1 MGRRVIGRIFACL
14 NTIYLMTAPTS
25 EYQRFFSPSFELET
39 SRVLLRLLQPN
50 DFDALLPLAQSKDIW
65 KYFTKELSDE
75 QKLRQWIA
83 ELLKER
89 EQEKRMPFVI
99 IDKDTKQICGSTSFL
114 NISFYDRRLEIG
126 STWLGESFIG
136 MGVNKQA
143 KFALLSYAFGVMK
156 MERVEI
162 KTDNLNE
169 RSKAALLKIG
179 MIPEGVLRSHMQMH
193 SNRRRDT
200 IYFSII
206 KNEWEERRAS
216 FFPEMI

>member
-1 MGRRVIGRIFACL
+1 
-14 NTIYLMTAPTS
+14 MTASLS
-25 EYQRFFSPSFELET
+25 EYQRFFPASFELET
-39 SRVLLRLLQPN
+39 SRVLLRLLQPG
-50 DFDALLPLAQSKDIW
+50 DFDVLQPLSQSKDIW
-65 KYFTKELSDE
+65 KYFTKDLSDE
-75 QKLRQWIA
+75 QELRQWIA

-89 EQEKRMPFVI
+89 EQEKRMP
-99 IDKDTKQICGSTSFL
+99 DKDTKEVCGSTSYL
-114 NISFYDRRLEIG
+114 NISFYDKRLEIG
-126 STWLGESFIG
+126 SSWLGESFIG
-136 MGVNKQA
+136 MGVNKHA

-169 RSKAALLKIG
+169 RAKAALLKVG

-200 IYFSII
+200 IYFSIL
-206 KNEWEERRAS
+206 KNEWEQRRAS